1 MFKYVNRFCQ
11 TAFLASA
18 MVFSA
23 NALQDTAE
31 EAPPQDAWAVGCSK
45 LPQVPN
51 RLTCQMQQTAVTDT
65 GQRVIAVAMMFDQG
79 ANDPQVTISLPHG
92 LHLPSGINIQIDEN
106 DMINRDITTANQQG
120 SHAVFRADA
129 DFLRQIQAGYV
140 MKIQMTNDAMDPVQ
154 FDLPLLGSS
163 SALQLVRQYQ

>member
-1 MFKYVNRFCQ
+1 MFKYVNRLCQ
-11 TAFLASA
+11 TALLAST

-45 LPQVPN
+45 IPKIPN

-79 ANDPQVTISLPHG
+79 KNDPQVTISLPHG

-106 DMINRDITTANQQG
+106 AMINRDITTANQQG
-120 SHAVFRADA
+120 SHAVFRANA
-129 DFLRQIQAGYV
+129 DFMRQIKSGYV

-154 FDLPLLGSS
+154 FDLPLIGSS
-163 SALQLVRQYQ
+163 SAVQLVEQYL